1 MIMFPCW
8 LSPNSAWY
16 FHSHS
21 APKYYHELKDRST
34 RRFNIV
40 VNVSF
45 FCAGATYMIISSLGY
60 LTFGEHSAGF
70 ILDNYSNDDRW
81 ASASRLG
88 VALAVL
94 FSYPLVFLGAREGF
108 VALMVA
114 HSAPTDAVPNRKL
127 ITVVLIATI
136 TALAIL
142 MPNLTFVLSFGGAT
156 LSSCI
161 IYIFPSLMFQA
172 LVRNNC
178 YSLQVSTSSN
188 WDMKQSVAM
197 MWMGV
202 GLGICG
208 AVVSVVRTYF

>member
-1 MIMFPCW
+1 LIPQ
-8 LSPNSAWY
+8 
-16 FHSHS
+16 S
-21 APKYYHELKDRST
+21 APKYYYELKDRSFE
-34 RRFNIV
+34 RFNIV
-40 VNVSF
+40 VNASF
-45 FCAGATYMIISSLGY
+45 FCAGVTYVTISSLGF

-70 ILDNYSNDDRW
+70 ILDNYSNHDRW
-81 ASASRLG
+81 ASASRMG

-94 FSYPLVFLGAREGF
+94 FSYPLVFLGAREGW

-114 HSAPTDAVPNRKL
+114 HAAPTDAVPNRKL
-127 ITVVLIATI
+127 ITVVLLATI

-142 MPNLTFVLSFGGAT
+142 VPNLTFVLSFSGAT

-172 LVRNNC
+172 LVRNC
-178 YSLQVSTSSN
+178 SSLQMCTSN
-188 WDMKQSVAM
+188 WKIKESVAM